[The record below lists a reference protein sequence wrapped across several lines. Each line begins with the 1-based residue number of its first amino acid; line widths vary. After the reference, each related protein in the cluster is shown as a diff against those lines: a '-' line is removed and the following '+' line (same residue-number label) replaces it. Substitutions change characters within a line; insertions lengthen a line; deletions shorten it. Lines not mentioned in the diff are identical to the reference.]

1 MRRPPQLTQRE
12 GEIVPFLASG
22 FSRAEIAQHLDV
34 SEETVKKHTSNIL
47 AKFDSLTLR
56 DAFYALK
63 NYAEYYALPSP
74 AYQVFNR
81 ALVVDTI
88 VDTDANEMRVKLNL
102 DLECI
107 HGPLERLMHTSAKGK
122 YVLKR
127 ICVDGVDLQPA
138 RIEMGVTI
146 YEYQC
151 IPPIKRGKRA
161 RVETTLEYDMM
172 GKAFEDHFYYIS
184 CIYPSGVLEYRTRFV
199 GARTPKKIGYSVHS
213 KTLTVVDKSIE
224 WDCGTQSAR
233 LFTSNLMLNHYYK
246 INWQW

>member
-56 DAFYALK
+56 EAFYALK

-88 VDTDANEMRVKLNL
+88 VDTNANEMRVEINL

-107 HGPLERLMHTSAKGK
+107 HGPLEKLIHTSAKGK
-122 YVLKR
+122 FVLKT
-127 ICVDGVDLQPA
+127 ICIDGVKQQPV
-138 RIEMGVTI
+138 RLEMGVNI
-146 YEYQC
+146 YENRY
-151 IPPIKRGKRA
+151 IPPIKRGKRFQ
-161 RVETTLEYDMM
+161 RQTKIVYDMLD
-172 GKAFEDHFYYIS
+172 KTFDDHFYYVS
-184 CIYPSGVLEYRTRFV
+184 CLYPSGLLEYRIRFV
-199 GARTPKKIGYSVHS
+199 GARTPRKIGYSVHS
-213 KTLTVVDKSIE
+213 NTLTVVDKSLE

-233 LFTSNLMLNHYYK
+233 LFTNNPMLNHYYK